1 MQKNL
6 KRLVAYSSVSHM
18 GFAILGLFAL
28 TTQGLEGSVLVMITL
43 GITTGAMFI
52 LLGFLYTRRHT
63 YDISSLKG
71 LQTVAPVFAGLFT
84 IVMLSSIGVPGLNG
98 FVGEFLVLLGTFV
111 SHRWW
116 AVVAAT
122 GVILAAL
129 YMLWAY
135 QRVFHG
141 EIDDANRD
149 MPDLK
154 LTERLVM
161 VPLVLLIVFLG
172 VYPKPV
178 LERIQP
184 SVERLL
190 VHVEEVNRAA
200 GRDFHIATTEDG
212 EHLSPVADESGG
224 GSDQGEQGDA
234 TTDTTEPAGEAGQ

>member
-1 MQKNL
+1 
-6 KRLVAYSSVSHM
+6 
-18 GFAILGLFAL
+18 
-28 TTQGLEGSVLVMITL
+28 
-43 GITTGAMFI
+43 
-52 LLGFLYTRRHT
+52 
-63 YDISSLKG
+63 
-71 LQTVAPVFAGLFT
+71 
-84 IVMLSSIGVPGLNG
+84 

-141 EIDDANRD
+141 EVDEANRD

-161 VPLVLLIVFLG
+161 VPLVLMIVFLG

-184 SVERLL
+184 SVDRLL
-190 VHVEEVNRAA
+190 THVEEVNRAA

-212 EHLSPVADESGG
+212 EHLSPVADESTDQSTDESSADS
-224 GSDQGEQGDA
+224 GSAAADASDA
-234 TTDTTEPAGEAGQ
+234 TTTTTEPGR